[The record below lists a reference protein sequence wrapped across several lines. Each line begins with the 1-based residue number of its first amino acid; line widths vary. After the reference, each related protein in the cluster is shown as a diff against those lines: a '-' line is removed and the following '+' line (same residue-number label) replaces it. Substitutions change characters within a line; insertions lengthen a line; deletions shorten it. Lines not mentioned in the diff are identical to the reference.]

1 MRFSRNVSRHMRHA
15 LLAGTVAVALVAC
28 GGGTSQFEAFVPLR
42 FVAFGDEA
50 SVLTSDGRKYGV
62 NALTTTDA
70 IDCATEPLWVQT
82 VANNYGF
89 RFAQCNPDATT
100 PKAFLRA
107 APGAKVADLAAQID
121 AQIANGGFTGKDL
134 ATVLVG
140 QNDVLEMYARFPTL
154 SEAQITTE
162 LRARGEQLAAQVN
175 RLVDLGVK
183 VIVATAPDVGLTP
196 YALAQKAAFTDTDR
210 SALLTRLSAALNGRM
225 RVNIRNDGRDIGLVL
240 ADEMVQVIVRSPSSF
255 GLSDAVTAI
264 CTTALPNCTS
274 KTLVASTASG
284 THLWADST
292 RMAFG
297 GQNRL
302 GALAL
307 ARAVGNPF

>member
-1 MRFSRNVSRHMRHA
+1 MRFSRNVSRHVRHA
-15 LLAGTVAVALVAC
+15 LLAGSVAAALVAC

-62 NALTTTDA
+62 NALTTTDT
-70 IDCATEPLWVQT
+70 IDCTTEPLWVQT

-89 RFAQCNPDATT
+89 RFAECNPAAVE
-100 PKAFLRA
+100 PKAFMRA
-107 APGAKVADLAAQID
+107 AAGAKVSDLAAQID

-140 QNDVLEMYARFPTL
+140 QNDVLEMYGRFPSL
-154 SEAQITTE
+154 SEEQIAAE
-162 LRARGEQLAAQVN
+162 LRTRGDRLAAQVN

-183 VIVATAPDVGLTP
+183 VIVATVPDVGVTP
-196 YALAQKAAFTDTDR
+196 FALEQKAAFTDTDR
-210 SALLTRLSAALNGRM
+210 AAMLTRLSAALNGRM
-225 RVNIRNDGRDIGLVL
+225 RVSIRNDGRFIGLVL

-255 GLSDAVTAI
+255 GLTNAVTPI
-264 CTTALPNCTS
+264 CTTPLPNCTS
-274 KTLVASTASG
+274 KTLVTSAVSATF
-284 THLWADST
+284 LWADST
-292 RMAFG
+292 RLAFG
-297 GQNRL
+297 GQDRL